1 MSVESINLFLVFS
14 EGVIS
19 FFSPCVLPL
28 VPMYLGYLS
37 GKGRNDE
44 GEYTQGR
51 IVLHTLA
58 FVMGIATT
66 FFMAAYVTSG
76 ISSLLSE
83 YSVWIGVLGG
93 WFLIIMGLIQL
104 GVFKNL
110 SFKREFRLPFSFKK
124 VNFLNA
130 YLMGFCFSFAWTPC
144 IGPMLSSVMV
154 LAASSAT
161 LSSVFILVYALG
173 FMIPF
178 LLVGLFSSVVLNSLR
193 KYQSVVQ
200 YTVKIGAVI
209 LMVLGGFLI
218 WESYSTYRTSVSQ
231 EQTGETNQYDFELVD
246 QYGVSHS
253 LSQYEGKE
261 IILSFIASWCPYCKQ
276 EASELEQLYQSYNKN
291 EDVVILG
298 VVSPNNGREG
308 SKEHLLTFLE
318 EVGVTFPVVFDED
331 GYVFY
336 KYGVSSLPTTFVLDK
351 NNQFYGYQ
359 SGLMSKN
366 ILEQVIENVRAE
378 YEE

>member
-1 MSVESINLFLVFS
+1 MSVESINIFLVFS

-37 GKGRNDE
+37 GKGSNDE

-51 IVLHTLA
+51 VLLHTLA
-58 FVMGIATT
+58 FIMGIATT
-66 FFMAAYVTSG
+66 FFMAAYLTSG
-76 ISSLLSE
+76 ISSLLNE
-83 YSVWIGVLGG
+83 YSVWIGVIGG
-93 WFLIIMGLIQL
+93 WFLIGMGLIQL

-110 SFKREFRLPFSFKK
+110 SFKREFRLPFNFSR

-154 LAASSAT
+154 LAATSAT
-161 LSSVFILVYALG
+161 LSSVYILVYALG

-178 LLVGLFSSVVLNSLR
+178 LLVGLFSSVVLNYLR
-193 KYQSVVQ
+193 KYQHIVQ
-200 YTVKIGAVI
+200 YTVKVGAVI
-209 LMVLGGFLI
+209 LVALGGFLI
-218 WESYSTYRTSVSQ
+218 FESYSSYRGIVSQ
-231 EQTGETNQYDFELVD
+231 EQSSTANQFDFELVD
-246 QYGVSHS
+246 QYGESHS

-276 EASELEQLYQSYNKN
+276 EAGELELLYQSYNKN

-298 VVSPNNGREG
+298 IVAPNNGREG
-308 SKEHLLTFLE
+308 SKEELLTFLND
-318 EVGVTFPVVFDED
+318 VGVTFPVLFDED
-331 GYVFY
+331 GFVFY

-351 NNQFYGYQ
+351 NNEFYGYQ
-359 SGLMSKN
+359 TGLMSKN

-378 YEE
+378 YSK